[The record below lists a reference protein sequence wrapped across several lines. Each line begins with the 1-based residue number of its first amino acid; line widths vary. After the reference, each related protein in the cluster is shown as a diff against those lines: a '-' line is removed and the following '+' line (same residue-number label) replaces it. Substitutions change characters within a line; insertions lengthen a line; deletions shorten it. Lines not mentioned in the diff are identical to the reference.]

1 MAFMSKDECKK
12 YVEKI
17 QRIVAEPHSTLT
29 QHDRYRAIALIMFM
43 RPKDISLHRYIHINM
58 TDEDKKAV
66 DKISET
72 AFK

>member
-1 MAFMSKDECKK
+1 MAFMSKDECKE
-12 YVEKI
+12 YVERI

-29 QHDRYRAIALIMFM
+29 QHDRHRAIALIMFM

-66 DKISET
+66 DKIIET

>member
-1 MAFMSKDECKK
+1 MAFMSKDECKE
-12 YVEKI
+12 YVERI

-29 QHDRYRAIALIMFM
+29 QHDRHRAIALIMFM

-66 DKISET
+66 HKIIET

>member
-1 MAFMSKDECKK
+1 MAFMSKDECKQ
-12 YVEKI
+12 YVERI

-29 QHDRYRAIALIMFM
+29 QHDRHRAIALIMFM

-66 DKISET
+66 DKIIET

>member
-1 MAFMSKDECKK
+1 MAFMSKDECKE
-12 YVEKI
+12 YVERI

-29 QHDRYRAIALIMFM
+29 QHDRHRAIALIMFM

-66 DKISET
+66 DKIIET
-72 AFK
+72 AIK

>member
-1 MAFMSKDECKK
+1 MAFMSKYECKE
-12 YVEKI
+12 YVERI

-29 QHDRYRAIALIMFM
+29 QHDRHRAIALIMFM

-66 DKISET
+66 DKIIET

>member
-1 MAFMSKDECKK
+1 MAFMSKDECKE
-12 YVEKI
+12 YVERI

-29 QHDRYRAIALIMFM
+29 QHDRHRAIALIMFM

-66 DKISET
+66 DKLIET

>member
-1 MAFMSKDECKK
+1 MAFMSKDECKE
-12 YVEKI
+12 YVERI

-29 QHDRYRAIALIMFM
+29 QHDRHRAIALIIFM

-66 DKISET
+66 DKIIET